1 MDYQRSNDNFNRNNL
16 DLELGTF
23 ERFEIEV
30 KNTIFGV
37 LFVVLK
43 EQEISVYTAVILAV
57 IQFLQLLIFPF
68 HKTVSFFPLL

>member
-1 MDYQRSNDNFNRNNL
+1 MDLRGSNDNFNRNNL
-16 DLELGTF
+16 DTDLGTF

-37 LFVVLK
+37 LFVLLK
-43 EQEISVYTAVILAV
+43 EQEISVYTALILAV

-68 HKTVSFFPLL
+68 HNTVKLFSF